1 MSHPEDRTDR
11 AETLHLQQA
20 VVGRDWARTRTVL
33 PNVSANQLNY
43 RTLIKRLDYSL
54 QKSEKHREASVH
66 EPTLGNS
73 LVTALWKS
81 TTFVGQVRFTNIP
94 RSRNSIVPKHVSNS
108 QDGRD
113 SYRRIHPRE
122 TWPRGNLGSFNST
135 CHNCG
140 KVGCRWYRCK
150 EPMDMPRVIRNG
162 MAMTRHPS
170 SGRSLSGVNLT
181 EAIDDLANEMMETMM
196 VSDFTVAD
204 VPDNVIPESISA
216 DLDEDLLK
224 ETSFTTGVQFDILE
238 DDETDLNQPSF

>member
-1 MSHPEDRTDR
+1 
-11 AETLHLQQA
+11 
-20 VVGRDWARTRTVL
+20 
-33 PNVSANQLNY
+33 
-43 RTLIKRLDYSL
+43 
-54 QKSEKHREASVH
+54 
-66 EPTLGNS
+66 
-73 LVTALWKS
+73 
-81 TTFVGQVRFTNIP
+81 
-94 RSRNSIVPKHVSNS
+94 
-108 QDGRD
+108 
-113 SYRRIHPRE
+113 
-122 TWPRGNLGSFNST
+122 
-135 CHNCG
+135 
-140 KVGCRWYRCK
+140 
-150 EPMDMPRVIRNG
+150 MPRVIRNG